1 MRTFFFFCKR
11 AGAFYKS
18 IFKFILFFCY
28 FTVQKRSL
36 ESMSR
41 SQHVLRVHSF
51 VLGEKVVGLDDK
63 FGGGNVIT
71 ETLAAAVVTSA
82 MPQNIASFS
91 QLHPSGGREG
101 GE

>member
-1 MRTFFFFCKR
+1 MD
-11 AGAFYKS
+11 
-18 IFKFILFFCY
+18 
-28 FTVQKRSL
+28 
-36 ESMSR
+36 R

-82 MPQNIASFS
+82 MPQNIASFPNFIQVVGEMEEKEL
-91 QLHPSGGREG
+91 QLLTDFLTDGEVIYEG
-101 GE
+101 NI